1 MIFVLLNSPSYQRYR
16 TDSALDILQA
26 ILGMPQSKSNR
37 FNLANF
43 MKARKDVRQ
52 KAVEQ
57 SRAMKTEL
65 STINRRINRLKTKVC
80 V

>member
-1 MIFVLLNSPSYQRYR
+1 MIFVLLNFPSYQRYR
-16 TDSALDILQA
+16 TESAPGILQA
-26 ILGMPQSKSNR
+26 ILAMPQSKSNR
-37 FNLANF
+37 FDLANF
-43 MKARKDVRQ
+43 MKARKDLRQ

-65 STINRRINRLKTKVC
+65 NTINRRVNRLKTRVC